1 MDKRPGRVLAVKTL
15 HRFLTPVLAS
25 HKVAVLCVELLKVLE
40 LFVVKDG
47 QFHAAVVLDVLRLPR
62 GRLQGPMRQCPQLH
76 QTLPIDHLVCLLRRL
91 LTHVVVPLDHQLLC
105 RRILN
110 RASLDRDDRLEHKV
124 VCFGLFWRVVFPG
137 GFRAH

>member
-1 MDKRPGRVLAVKTL
+1 MLFRSAVKIL
-15 HRFLTPVLAS
+15 HRFLAPVLAS
-25 HKVAVLCVELLKVLE
+25 HKVAVLCVELLQVLE

-47 QFHAAVVLDVLRLPR
+47 QFHAAVILDGLRLPH

-76 QTLPIDHLVCLLRRL
+76 QTLPFDHLVCLLRDR
-91 LTHVVVPLDHQLLC
+91 LTHVVVPLYHQRLS

-124 VCFGLFWRVVFPG
+124 VYFGLFWRVVFPG
-137 GFRAH
+137 RFRAQ